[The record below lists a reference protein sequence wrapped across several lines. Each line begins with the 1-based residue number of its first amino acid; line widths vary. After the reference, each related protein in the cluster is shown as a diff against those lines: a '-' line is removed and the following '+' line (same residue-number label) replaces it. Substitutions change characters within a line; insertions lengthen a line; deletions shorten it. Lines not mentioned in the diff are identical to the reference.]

1 MSTID
6 FPDYINS
13 LGDVYGMFKQLDK
26 RYGKPRLKNP
36 KKMKGQ
42 YMSRMIIEYL
52 AYNKQAT
59 CDDIAKEEFKKNIQ
73 THRLEKSISD
83 NIRKFIKNNL
93 MYPRLV
99 IEDGYKKG
107 IKQNTVTYSLTSAGV
122 LYAIYLFADIR
133 LELESGM
140 RVWYPTE
147 NDPTGM
153 DFVFVRKLAKQYS
166 HLFPKVFRRFDIFEK
181 IIGEEYETTIWDTF
195 ARLISADPAP
205 QGKDE
210 MLTEH
215 ALYYFWSGELTK
227 NGPDE
232 LIAEQFSLVF
242 YANLELAIEM
252 ILDSRSSNEWMK
264 KIMKNENLITEKT
277 IRESNPII
285 AKTMWMKIMNNDM
298 KLNKWYY
305 DFVVDTIESK
315 KIDLDEL
322 EYYRYEIHSK
332 NV

>member
-1 MSTID
+1 MSITD
-6 FPDYINS
+6 LPDYINS
-13 LGDVYGMFKQLDK
+13 LGDIEGMLRQLDK
-26 RYGKPRLKNP
+26 RFGKPRIRNS

-107 IKQNTVTYSLTSAGV
+107 IKQKITTYSLTPSGI

-147 NDPTGM
+147 SDPTGIDM
-153 DFVFVRKLAKQYS
+153 IFIRKLAKEYS
-166 HLFPKVFRRFDIFEK
+166 HLFPKVFGRFDIFEK

-215 ALYYFWSGELTK
+215 GLYYFWSGELTK

-242 YANLELAIEM
+242 YANLESNIER

-264 KIMKNENLITEKT
+264 KIMNNENLTMEKT

-305 DFVVDTIESK
+305 DFVVDIIESK
-315 KIDLDEL
+315 KRDLDEL